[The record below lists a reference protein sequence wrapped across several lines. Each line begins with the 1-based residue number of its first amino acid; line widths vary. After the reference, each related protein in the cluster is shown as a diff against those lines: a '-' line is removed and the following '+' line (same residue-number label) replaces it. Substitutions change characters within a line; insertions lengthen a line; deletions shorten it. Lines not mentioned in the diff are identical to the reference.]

1 MMRRSDRRAFVSGGV
16 SLGVLGLLGCKL
28 PGSDL
33 SASKDAVDTV
43 AGGYP
48 AVRKSITSAAAE
60 DDLRLYRKA
69 VALLKESKVW
79 TAQATIHYNFCTHGN
94 WFFLPWHRFYLMYF
108 EEVCRHALRS
118 AGESDAFS
126 LPYWSWPDTDRRIPS
141 LAWGDGNP
149 LFDNTRS
156 MGASDTFAD
165 AACGAGTLTG
175 ILQIKNFIDFGGGRA
190 SAQHAWGGSGHLES
204 MPHNTVHS
212 AVGGDMGHFMSPLDP
227 LFWLHHANVDRLWAQ
242 WQAQHPDIIP
252 SNPNAQDGDGK
263 DANGL
268 VLDAKFWLDYVLDGY
283 EDLQGVRFTQVVKDC
298 LDTTKMLKPYTYDV
312 LVTAAG
318 TPVTTVPPAAKVP
331 PNLALRGPL
340 SGGTHAAPVDRI
352 FVQSKDA
359 GLIIKIDQASKIIS
373 ANIQFSPELQTYL
386 ARLSSSPNFTGSFTL
401 IVEHIPVPTDE
412 LAHRI
417 SLDFYANHPELTPE
431 TDASDVHFLSCYS
444 FFVHQH
450 PGAQSEVSLRISL
463 NQPLLKMRAAGSEV
477 RTAML
482 LQVLVKDRLL
492 QALPNLDFF
501 SSIRFRLQYTES

>member
-1 MMRRSDRRAFVSGGV
+1 MRRSDRRAFLSGGV
-16 SLGVLGLLGCKL
+16 TLGVLGLLGCKL
-28 PGSDL
+28 LESDP
-33 SASKDAVDTV
+33 SATKDTVDTV

-48 AVRKSITSAAAE
+48 AVRKSIISAAAA
-60 DDLRLYRKA
+60 DDLRLYKKA
-69 VALLKESKVW
+69 VALLKDSKVW
-79 TAQATIHYNFCTHGN
+79 MAQATIHNNFCIHGN

-108 EEVCRHALRS
+108 EEVCRNALRT

-126 LPYWSWPDTDRRIPS
+126 LPYWSWQDTDRRIPD

-165 AACGAGTLTG
+165 AACGAGTIAG

-190 SAQHAWGGSGHLES
+190 SAQSPWGGSGQLES
-204 MPHNTVHS
+204 MPHNAVHNS
-212 AVGGDMGHFMSPLDP
+212 IGGDMGHFMSPLDP
-227 LFWLHHANVDRLWAQ
+227 LFWLHHANVDRIWAQ
-242 WQAQHPDIIP
+242 WQAQHPDVIP

-263 DANGL
+263 DANGV
-268 VLDAKFWLDYVLDGY
+268 VLDAKFWLEFALYGF
-283 EDLQGVRFTQVVKDC
+283 EDIKGVRFTQAVKDC

-312 LVTAAG
+312 LVAAASPPMK
-318 TPVTTVPPAAKVP
+318 PVPSATQLP
-331 PNLALRGPL
+331 PNLALQGATRG
-340 SGGTHAAPVDRI
+340 GEHAAPVDRI
-352 FVQSKDA
+352 FVESKNV

-373 ANIQFSPELQTYL
+373 ANIGFSPELQTYL
-386 ARLSSSPNFTGSFTL
+386 ARLSSSPSFTGSFTL

-417 SLDFYANHPELTPE
+417 TLDFYANHPDLTPE
-431 TDASDVHFLSCYS
+431 TDASDPHFLSCYA

-450 PGAQSEVSLRISL
+450 PGAPSEVSLRISL
-463 NQPLLKMRAAGSEV
+463 NQPLLKMRAAGSEL

-492 QALPNLDFF
+492 QTLPNLDFF
-501 SSIRFRLQYTES
+501 SSMRFRLQYTES